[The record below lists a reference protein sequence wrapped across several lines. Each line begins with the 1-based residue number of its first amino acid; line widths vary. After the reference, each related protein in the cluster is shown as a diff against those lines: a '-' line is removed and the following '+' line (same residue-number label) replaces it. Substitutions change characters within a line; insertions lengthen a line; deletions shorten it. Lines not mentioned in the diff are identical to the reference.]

1 MMCKQL
7 SPKLMDLE
15 QRELYVLSTSCLQLR
30 PGLEADVAPRL
41 IFTLGMHWDLSCE
54 ITCMD
59 DAWICL
65 AYHIVP

>member
-1 MMCKQL
+1 
-7 SPKLMDLE
+7 MDLE

-41 IFTLGMHWDLSCE
+41 IFTIGMHWDLSCE

-59 DAWICL
+59 DIG
-65 AYHIVP
+65 